1 MTMTN
6 ATILKRPALTLPDC
20 LLELLPL
27 MLMLKLKLKLEAEAV
42 MMFSSVRQTD
52 RQTNRQTDRQ
62 RDYRRTGQRRTG
74 MADDGYV
81 ASLPDSRQTARE
93 RGRDEAEWE
102 RKRVATGLCVLLLE

>member
-62 RDYRRTGQRRTG
+62 T
-74 MADDGYV
+74 A
-81 ASLPDSRQTARE
+81 RQTGGQAR
-93 RGRDEAEWE
+93 D
-102 RKRVATGLCVLLLE
+102 GLAWPMMVMLPVCLIQDR

>member
-27 MLMLKLKLKLEAEAV
+27 MLLKLKLKLEAEAV

-62 RDYRRTGQRRTG
+62 RD
-74 MADDGYV
+74 
-81 ASLPDSRQTARE
+81 RQEDRPETDWH
-93 RGRDEAEWE
+93 GR
-102 RKRVATGLCVLLLE
+102 